1 MRQRMQGL
9 GRRLAAYTLIVVALV
24 ILLRVVIGVV
34 SGFIHT
40 LILVALL
47 VFALYALNWGLGN
60 RRA

>member
-1 MRQRMQGL
+1 MRGL

-34 SGFIHT
+34 SGFVHT

-47 VFALYALNWGLGN
+47 TFAVYALSWGLGN
-60 RRA
+60 RGA